1 MAPVGDDGCSLQP
14 LASKPARAHRRQ
26 PVTARTLVMASTR
39 KNLLRNTFKVQLLEP
54 TAETARGEC
63 HAKRDPWHAFRE
75 TGPLDFPISGAALE
89 LLSHFQYSSNSS
101 FP

>member
-1 MAPVGDDGCSLQP
+1 MAPVGDDGCSLQL

-26 PVTARTLVMASTR
+26 PVAQRTLVMASTR

-75 TGPLDFPISGAALE
+75 TGPLDFPISGAAPE